1 MLGAKMGFGP
11 KRTTWLRTLQDPRV
25 SRLREE
31 GKLNAYLNYNTGV
44 NQMIT
49 VSVLYPNESGKKF
62 DMDYYC
68 NEHIPMVQQK
78 LGSACKRVAVEH
90 GVAGATPGAPPAFI
104 AVGRLYF
111 DSAEAF
117 QTAFG
122 SHAEAIMGDIP
133 NYTDIQPTIQI
144 SEVKI

>member
-1 MLGAKMGFGP
+1 
-11 KRTTWLRTLQDPRV
+11 
-25 SRLREE
+25 
-31 GKLNAYLNYNTGV
+31 
-44 NQMIT
+44 MIT

-68 NEHIPMVQQK
+68 NEHIPLVQQK

-90 GVAGATPGAPPAFI
+90 GVAGAAPGATAAFI
-104 AVGRLYF
+104 AIGRLYF

-117 QTAFG
+117 QTAF
-122 SHAEAIMGDIP
+122 SPHAEEIMSDIP
-133 NYTDIQPTIQI
+133 NYTDIQPIIQI

>member
-1 MLGAKMGFGP
+1 
-11 KRTTWLRTLQDPRV
+11 
-25 SRLREE
+25 
-31 GKLNAYLNYNTGV
+31 
-44 NQMIT
+44 MIT

-90 GVAGATPGAPPAFI
+90 GVAGATPGAPAAFI
-104 AVGRLYF
+104 AMCRLYF

-122 SHAEAIMGDIP
+122 PNAEAIMGDIP